1 MGHTQTHQN
10 YLDNLDAVHFFE
22 LELRKNLPTERQGLV
37 KELISTKH
45 DDDVILSVKKQ
56 LSDSQYSQLPMVL
69 VPGPW
74 LKDLRDAGPGFTPRH
89 PVSQNTQDEL
99 MKTALK
105 VEATPWKMVRASQ
118 YLKQLAAND
127 FPQVPSCRELPP
139 KDSWKDIGQQD
150 LTADFVQDEH
160 LSFSNRAPAP
170 VTVRATAAKS
180 KAAAAKSI
188 PLPAAPPLTSG
199 SPTPGSDS
207 PPAAP
212 IPASPVVSASAVSAP
227 SEAGSDMA
235 FPAASKAK
243 AKSIGLKRPA
253 AAVASGLPAGAKA
266 KVSAEIKAVP
276 KKRASPATV
285 QIPPGVTLGCHK
297 CRHSRAVGCAACR
310 TKNGLKYDPETGMWS

>member
-74 LKDLRDAGPGFTPRH
+74 LKDLSDAGPGFTPRH

-227 SEAGSDMA
+227 SEAGSDMP

-243 AKSIGLKRPA
+243 GQVYWIEETCSCCGQWTTCWGQ
-253 AAVASGLPAGAKA
+253 SQGF
-266 KVSAEIKAVP
+266 
-276 KKRASPATV
+276 
-285 QIPPGVTLGCHK
+285 
-297 CRHSRAVGCAACR
+297 SR
-310 TKNGLKYDPETGMWS
+310 D